1 VGFFDWFSPPKP
13 PPVVIIY
20 NVLHEEIDRVEGAR
34 DLWGGV
40 NLRGRQWAHA
50 DLSDM
55 WLDGS
60 DLTGAKLFGA
70 RLKNTSFRGAILRDA
85 DLAYSLVTG
94 ARFNGADLDGAD
106 MLHSAGIE
114 EASFDGAILSET
126 STVPGHYA
134 SRRRM
139 W

>member
-1 VGFFDWFSPPKP
+1 MGFFDWFSPPKP
-13 PPVVIIY
+13 APVVIIY
-20 NVLHEEIDRVEGAR
+20 NVLHEEIDRVEGVR

-40 NLRGRQWAHA
+40 DLRGRNWSHSE
-50 DLSDM
+50 LSGM

-60 DLTGAKLFGA
+60 DLIGANLFGA

-85 DLAYSLVTG
+85 DMAYSLVKG

-106 MLHSAGIE
+106 LLHATGIE
-114 EASFDGAILSET
+114 EASFDGTILSET

>member
-1 VGFFDWFSPPKP
+1 MWPFSTDKP
-13 PPVVIIY
+13 AAPVVIIR
-20 NVLHEEIDRVEGAR
+20 NVLGEEIDRVEGVR
-34 DLWGGV
+34 DLWGKV
-40 NLRGRQWAHA
+40 DLRGRQWAHA
-50 DLSDM
+50 ELSGM

-60 DLTGAKLFGA
+60 DLTGANLFGA

-85 DLAYSLVTG
+85 DLAYSLVSG
-94 ARFNGADLDGAD
+94 ARFNDADLDGAD

-126 STVPGHYA
+126 STVPRHYA
-134 SRRRM
+134 SRWRA

>member
-1 VGFFDWFSPPKP
+1 L
-13 PPVVIIY
+13 
-20 NVLHEEIDRVEGAR
+20 VLSVQTRACGDHPECSWRGDLDRVEGVR

-40 NLRGRQWAHA
+40 DLRGRQWAHA
-50 DLSDM
+50 ELSGM

-60 DLTGAKLFGA
+60 DLTGANLFGV

-85 DLAYSLVTG
+85 DLAYTVVSR
-94 ARFNGADLDGAD
+94 ARFNDADLDGTD
-106 MLHSAGIE
+106 LLHAAGIE

-134 SRRRM
+134 SRRRI